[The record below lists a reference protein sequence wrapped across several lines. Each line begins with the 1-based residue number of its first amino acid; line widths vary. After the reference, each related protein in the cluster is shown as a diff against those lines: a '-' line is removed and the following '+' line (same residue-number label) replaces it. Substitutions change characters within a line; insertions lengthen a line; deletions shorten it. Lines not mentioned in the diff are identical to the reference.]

1 MKKKSTQAKKLKYVH
16 RMAWLVGGPA
26 LIVQGLF
33 GWLPLAV
40 GFVLAFQKFYLF
52 RPSPFV
58 GFSNFQSVLIER
70 PLTAIAFRNTFYY
83 AALSIGL
90 TFLVPIFVAI
100 LLMEMSKKIIR
111 IMMILWFIPV
121 GSMAGLVIWKWMYNP
136 QYGLFNGI
144 LTWLNLPT
152 LRWLNDP
159 RLAMICLILPGLIMY
174 GPGLIYIATI
184 QGIPDE
190 LYEAADLEGAGM
202 RRKIWSITLP
212 RLRPI
217 ISMMLILGV
226 IGSLQVFSQPYVM
239 TGGGPGYATIT
250 VVMSIYQLAFQSM
263 KYGKGAALSV
273 TLFLVTMILV
283 SIQRKYIK
291 EDIDR

>member
-1 MKKKSTQAKKLKYVH
+1 
-16 RMAWLVGGPA
+16 
-26 LIVQGLF
+26 
-33 GWLPLAV
+33 
-40 GFVLAFQKFYLF
+40 
-52 RPSPFV
+52 
-58 GFSNFQSVLIER
+58 
-70 PLTAIAFRNTFYY
+70 
-83 AALSIGL
+83 
-90 TFLVPIFVAI
+90 
-100 LLMEMSKKIIR
+100 
-111 IMMILWFIPV
+111 
-121 GSMAGLVIWKWMYNP
+121 
-136 QYGLFNGI
+136 LFNGI

-159 RLAMICLILPGLIMY
+159 NLAMICLILPGLIMY

-273 TLFLVTMILV
+273 TLFFVTMILV
-283 SIQRKYIK
+283 VIQRKYIK